1 MKSNAQPSVAS
12 LLAALQVQ
20 AENNGNTAIE
30 DYQEQIQKKLPLWE
44 LYAKDQTKLLNK
56 GIQAFKRY
64 DKTHRLDFL
73 WMRLKRNEK
82 VSKTKAIEDLYQY
95 AIKAYEQENW
105 DDAHAM
111 FSFMVF
117 LSPNHYRLYIYL
129 GTTTEKLYG
138 PANASLFYDTITKA
152 FEDPELLFYAAEC
165 EMHVP
170 NNEKAKNYLER
181 AIKAF
186 GDKQSD
192 DMRQLKEEMKALLK
206 TL

>member
-1 MKSNAQPSVAS
+1 MNQSEQNSLAI
-12 LLAALQVQ
+12 LLASVQVA

-30 DYQEQIQKKLPLWE
+30 DFKEQVQKKLPLWNQ
-44 LYAKDQTKLLNK
+44 YAQDNTKLLNK

-64 DKTHRLDFL
+64 DKNHRLNFL
-73 WMRLKRNEK
+73 WIRLKNGEK
-82 VSKTKAIEDLYQY
+82 VSKTKAIEDLFKF
-95 AIKAYEQENW
+95 ANDAFEHENW

-111 FSFMVF
+111 FSFMAA
-117 LSPNHYRLYIYL
+117 LAPEHYRIYAYL
-129 GTTTEKLYG
+129 GTATEKLYG
-138 PANASLFYDTITKA
+138 PADASLFYDTITKA

-192 DMRQLKEEMKALLK
+192 DMLQLKEEMKALLK